1 MSLYADEIIRFS
13 SVLKM
18 SYNLIAGRDELKRK
32 KLREK
37 KHLISV
43 ALPFSDLLFGFPNL
57 IPVFPIR
64 MEVFKVGKYLSYLG
78 SASSIFGWE
87 NVSKILGYV
96 KNAGIEEVSKVID
109 GIIDGVIETLNEKY
123 NEMYDIGVERGIS
136 SDFCFALKTLVGMH
150 VSKMKNVSG
159 TLNYSIRCSA
169 WNKYLESLKSIKSDV
184 KQIWLDIPPRNIG
197 NAMGLLEDNIRSALT
212 DLEDISGN
220 TYNDNQLREHF
231 KVANQIRRDYK
242 TIIYEIGASDF
253 YPCNPAT
260 FSEILALLSI
270 SFQDYNSNPIRYA
283 QNIHQMVN
291 EMRER
296 IKKGI
301 GMDVSKYKKI
311 MVTPMFG
318 GWEPKTHEIIYQLG
332 GRAIYADWD
341 VLKFL
346 DDIPISSKS
355 DPVEAYAQFLSDV
368 TESGIGCDNNV
379 LTDSYIRVAKQ
390 LKADGLV
397 FNSLFGC
404 HSVSNCYA
412 MLKDKIRRD
421 LEIPS
426 ISLTFNRIGDNIE
439 QVSTRLG
446 AFMEMLR

>member
-32 KLREK
+32 KMREK

-64 MEVFKVGKYLSYLG
+64 MEVFKIGKYLSYLG

-123 NEMYDIGVERGIS
+123 NQMYDLGVEKGIS
-136 SDFCFALKTLVGMH
+136 TDFCFPLKTLVGMH
-150 VSKMKNVSG
+150 VSKMKNLSG

-197 NAMGLLEDNIRSALT
+197 NANELLEDNIRHVLT
-212 DLEDISGN
+212 DLENISGN
-220 TYNDNQLREHF
+220 SWNDNQLREHF
-231 KVANQIRRDYK
+231 RVSNQIRRDYK

-270 SFQDYNSNPIRYA
+270 SFQDYNSNAKRYA

-291 EMRER
+291 EMKER
-296 IKKGI
+296 IRKGI
-301 GMDVSKYKKI
+301 GMDVSKYHKI
-311 MVTPMFG
+311 IVTPMFG
-318 GWEPKTHEIIYQLG
+318 GWEPKTHEILYKLG

-341 VLKFL
+341 ILKFL

-355 DPVEAYAQFLSDV
+355 DPIEAYASFLSDV
-368 TESGIGCDNNV
+368 TENGIGCDNNV
-379 LTDSYIRVAKQ
+379 LTDSYMRVTKK
-390 LKADGLV
+390 LNADGLV

-404 HSVSNCYA
+404 HSVSNCYT
-412 MLKDKIRRD
+412 MLKDKMRRD

-446 AFMEMLR
+446 AFMEMFN